1 MKKIALAILIFISQA
16 VSSQSRR
23 VLDSLLTLIKNSS
36 VQDTILAKHYNETAY
51 AFNRISI
58 DSSKTFAEKGLALS
72 TKLNYKSGIAGA
84 NNALGIYY
92 HMTSKFDDAIA
103 YYKKSKDIKESIG
116 DKKSAVSSQNNIG
129 IIYYLQ
135 AKYDMALATFNA
147 SLRTQEG
154 MKDSIGIP
162 NTLNYIASVHFFLS
176 NYEKALGYYLKALGL
191 YKRLNDK
198 PGMAQAYNN
207 LGIIYSSLNNE
218 EKAIENYTS
227 SLQLANEM
235 GARDLVTTA
244 YNNLGVVFQK
254 RKNYPKALE
263 YFTKSLSLSRELKL
277 TEGIAINL
285 EKIGQVM
292 QEQNKFAEALI
303 KYEEALSIQEK
314 AGSVYSTANIL
325 MSMGSVL
332 TKLNRSSDAAKCYD
346 RALKIA
352 QEIKAKNLIADVS
365 FNYAGLLKNNKDYK
379 KAYFFM
385 TQYSSIRDSILSDEK
400 NKSMAEMQTRFD
412 TDAKEKEI
420 VLLTKNKDIEELKL
434 GEQKENIE
442 KQRVTIYA
450 SGISIILA
458 LALAFF
464 GYRSY
469 AEKKKTNVI
478 LEEKNHAISK
488 QKEVLETKNAL
499 ITSSIVYAKSI
510 QDVILPPE
518 ETIKKHLKDS
528 FILFKPKDVVSGDF
542 YWLNGGTENNKN
554 DSIYIAAI
562 DCVGHGVPGGFMAL
576 HAYNL
581 MERIAKEN
589 KNASPNLMLDQLN
602 KQVIESLHQNN
613 DHTSVKHGM
622 DLALLKIKG
631 NKIEFS
637 GARNPLIIVTPNKE
651 LKEIKADKMF
661 LGGALGNFTNNEM
674 EVEKGSMLYVFTDGY
689 ADQKGGPQNKKYFI
703 SVLKELLISVSGKD
717 PEEQKNILN
726 KTFEDWKGSNEQMD
740 DVLIVGIRV

>member
-1 MKKIALAILIFISQA
+1 MKKIAIAILIFVSQA
-16 VSSQSRR
+16 SSSQSRHI
-23 VLDSLLTLIKNSS
+23 LDSLLTVIKNSFA
-36 VQDTILAKHYNETAY
+36 QDTNLAKNYNEIAY
-51 AFNRISI
+51 ALSRISI
-58 DSSKTFAEKGLALS
+58 DSTKIFAEKGLALS
-72 TKLNYKSGIAGA
+72 TKLNFKKGIANA

-92 HMTSKFDDAIA
+92 HMSSKFDDAIV
-103 YYKKSKDIKESIG
+103 YYKKAKDIKESLG
-116 DKKSAVSSQNNIG
+116 DKKSAISSQNNIG

-154 MKDSIGIP
+154 MKDTVGIP

-176 NYEKALGYYLKALGL
+176 NYEKALGSYLKSLEL
-191 YKRLNDK
+191 YKRADNK
-198 PGMAQAYNN
+198 AGMAQAYNN
-207 LGIIYSSLNNE
+207 LGIIYSALNNE
-218 EKAIENYTS
+218 DKAIENYTS

-244 YNNLGVVFQK
+244 YNNLGTVFQK

-263 YFTKSLSLSRELKL
+263 YFTKSLNLSRELKL
-277 TEGIAINL
+277 TEGIALNL
-285 EKIGQVM
+285 ERIGQVM
-292 QEQNKFAEALI
+292 QEQNKLPEALS

-314 AGSVYSTANIL
+314 AGQVYSTANIL

-332 TKLNRSSDAAKCYD
+332 NKLGRFTDAANCYD
-346 RALKIA
+346 RSLKIA

-379 KAYFFM
+379 RAYFFM

-450 SGISIILA
+450 SGISIMLA

-469 AEKKKTNVI
+469 AEKKKTNII

-499 ITSSIVYAKSI
+499 ITNSIIYAKSI
-510 QDVILPPE
+510 QDVILPPDE
-518 ETIKKHLKDS
+518 IIKKQLPDS

-542 YWLNGGTENNKN
+542 YWINTG

-589 KNASPNLMLDQLN
+589 KNASPNLILDQLN

-631 NKIEFS
+631 NKIEYS
-637 GARNPLIIVTPNKE
+637 GARNPLLIVDPAKE
-651 LKEIKADKMF
+651 IKEIKADKMF
-661 LGGALGNFTNNEM
+661 VGGALGNFTNNVL

-689 ADQKGGPQNKKYFI
+689 ADQKGGQENKKFFI
-703 SVLKELLISVSGKD
+703 SVLKELLVSVSNKNT
-717 PEEQKNILN
+717 EEQKAILD
-726 KTFEDWKGSNEQMD
+726 KTFEEWKGKNEQMD
-740 DVLIVGIRV
+740 DVLIIGIRV

>member
-1 MKKIALAILIFISQA
+1 MRKIAFAILIFISQVA
-16 VSSQSRR
+16 SSQSRR

-36 VQDTILAKHYNETAY
+36 VQDTVLAKHYNETAY

-58 DSSKTFAEKGLALS
+58 DSSKYFAEKGLQLS

-103 YYKKSKDIKESIG
+103 YYKKAKDIKESIG

-154 MKDSIGIP
+154 MKDSTGIP

-176 NYEKALGYYLKALGL
+176 NYEKALGYYLKSLGL
-191 YKRLNDK
+191 YKKTNDK

-227 SLQLANEM
+227 SLQLANEI

-244 YNNLGVVFQK
+244 YNNLGTVFQK

-277 TEGIAINL
+277 SEGIAQNL
-285 EKIGQVM
+285 ERIGMVM
-292 QEQNKFAEALI
+292 QEQNKLPEALV
-303 KYEEALSIQEK
+303 KFEEALDMQEK
-314 AGSVYSTANIL
+314 AGQVYSTANIL

-332 TKLNRSSDAAKCYD
+332 AKLNRSADAAKCYD

-352 QEIKAKNLIADVS
+352 QEIKAKNLIADIS
-365 FNYAGLLKNNKDYK
+365 FNYAGLLKQNKDYK

-442 KQRVTIYA
+442 KQKVTIYA
-450 SGISIILA
+450 SGISIVLA

-469 AEKKKTNVI
+469 AEKKKTNII
-478 LEEKNHAISK
+478 LEEKNRAISK
-488 QKEVLETKNAL
+488 QKEILEIKNKQ
-499 ITSSIVYAKSI
+499 ITNSIVYAKSI
-510 QDVILPPE
+510 QDVILPSDE
-518 ETIKKHLKDS
+518 VVKKQLPDS

-542 YWLNGGTENNKN
+542 YWLNGE
-554 DSIYIAAI
+554 YIAAI

-581 MERIAKEN
+581 IERIAKEN
-589 KNASPNLMLDQLN
+589 KNASPNLILDQLN

-631 NKIEFS
+631 NKIEYS
-637 GARNPLIIVTPNKE
+637 GARNPLLIVSPAKE
-651 LKEIKADKMF
+651 LKEVKADKMF
-661 LGGALGNFTNNEM
+661 VGGALGNFTNNIL

-689 ADQKGGPQNKKYFI
+689 ADQKGGPQNKKFFI
-703 SVLKELLISVSGKD
+703 SVLKELLASASDKNT
-717 PEEQKNILN
+717 EEQKAILD
-726 KTFEDWKGSNEQMD
+726 KTFEEWKGKNEQMD